1 MLKDEYTGNP
11 RWGQNVIDKVTL
23 MIFVPVLAFKR
34 CFEVRFVIFQV
45 NKYSSYILCWQVEN
59 IEKKHSYR
67 ATKIVTLS
75 RRFFA
80 CTEL

>member
-45 NKYSSYILCWQVEN
+45 NKYSSYILC
-59 IEKKHSYR
+59 
-67 ATKIVTLS
+67 
-75 RRFFA
+75 
-80 CTEL
+80 